1 MFFSLLNRLRK
12 ILKSI
17 GKLEFK
23 IIERL
28 IYLENR
34 SNKQIL
40 SNNDFENLDY
50 ELEKKINHPKKLA
63 VVVCF
68 FFNSKKINILKKTIK
83 KIDSYDFNTNT
94 TILTNKLT
102 FIQKKTL
109 NKLFKQIST
118 KVDICEIKEL
128 PDTNLLPWHSID
140 LMKKKYKDKSISHFM
155 FLEDDILV
163 DKKNISYWIYF
174 RKKLKNFNL
183 IPGFL
188 RYENYKK
195 RFYAVDFQ
203 KKINLNRTPKI
214 FVKDDNFGLV
224 NPRFLYSAMYLM
236 DRNLM
241 KNYLNS
247 QAIKVDFSFT
257 NNFLKSVAPIKELLS
272 VSHSFL
278 NVPKGFHHNLVLP
291 FNKKN
296 QLLKYC
302 LIEHSEITYA
312 NSSKLKEMSFGKIT
326 VDTLLN

>member
-1 MFFSLLNRLRK
+1 MIFSLLNRLRK

-34 SNKQIL
+34 SNKQSL
-40 SNNDFENLDY
+40 NNNDFENLDY

-83 KIDSYDFNTNT
+83 KIDSYDFNTNI

-102 FIQKKTL
+102 FVQKKTL
-109 NKLFKQIST
+109 NKLSKQIT
-118 KVDICEIKEL
+118 KKVDIYEINEL
-128 PDTNLLPWHSID
+128 PDANFLPWHSIN
-140 LMKKKYKDKSISHFM
+140 LMKKKYIDKSISHFM

-163 DKKNISYWIYF
+163 NKRNISYWIYF
-174 RKKLKNFNL
+174 RKKLKNLNL

-195 RFYAVDFQ
+195 KLYAVDFQ
-203 KKINLNRTPKI
+203 KKINLNKTPKI
-214 FVKDDNFGLV
+214 LVKKDKFGFV

-296 QLLKYC
+296 QFLKCC

-326 VDTLLN
+326 IDTLLN